1 MGARTAA
8 REAALQMLYAADLAQ
23 HTAETLLKDF
33 WREFPGDAEGRS
45 YADSAV
51 RGVLAE
57 RPQLDQRVISA
68 SANWRL
74 ERMSPIARNVLRLG
88 TWELLNHP
96 EIPRAVIIDE
106 SVEIA
111 KRYGGQES
119 GGFVNGVLDRIADTC
134 GRAHERQRP
143 ARDSSPPK
151 ERADDVKSSTPAEG
165 AASAAVE
172 GAPAAAEAEQEEVIV
187 REVSR
192 PPEGAVLDPSSDDDF

>member
-8 REAALQMLYAADLAQ
+8 REAALQMLYAAELGQ
-23 HTAETLLKDF
+23 HSPDTLLKDF

-51 RGVLAE
+51 RGVLADRAE
-57 RPQLDQRVISA
+57 IDQRVISA

-74 ERMSPIARNVLRLG
+74 ERMTPIARNVLRLG
-88 TWELLNHP
+88 TWELLAHP

-106 SVEIA
+106 SVEVA

-119 GGFVNGVLDRIADTC
+119 GAFVNGVLDRIADTC

-143 ARDSSPPK
+143 AAK
-151 ERADDVKSSTPAEG
+151 ESPAEA
-165 AASAAVE
+165 AASAAPE
-172 GAPAAAEAEQEEVIV
+172 GEGTQAPRAAEPEVSSV

-192 PPEGAVLDPSSDDDF
+192 PPDGAIPEPSPDDDF